1 VSSEP
6 AQQSPYPQPSKPY
19 WTAGKIIALILVV
32 LVVVSAAAAA
42 GVYYY
47 YLNRP
52 TPAGVSSVCSN
63 GATNY
68 PSCNSCSSGQSFVSG
83 TCYNN
88 CTNGATNPPACSNNV
103 CSNGATNYPTCTVF
117 QTTTTITCDP
127 NTVHVNFTQ
136 SSCTVTVSD
145 TTIPTGM
152 VGISCTGRPG
162 YTYGDCSTTPPSNTC
177 SLSGVSSTSATCTF
191 SVTATGPEASE
202 IIYANYQGDTTH
214 LSSSGQFALTVTP
227 PPTTVTVTGTASV
240 YGTATAKSI
249 QFVDSQT
256 GVSYLAL
263 INSGTYTINLT
274 NFRTYD
280 VIINWTNLGVGGSTT
295 CPSALQL
302 KSYSDTW
309 YANYQC

>member
-1 VSSEP
+1 MSSEP
-6 AQQSPYPQPSKPY
+6 VAPSTYPQPSKPH
-19 WTAGKIIALILVV
+19 WTAGKIIALVLVV

-47 YLNRP
+47 LNRP
-52 TPAGVSSVCSN
+52 VANGVSSICSN

-68 PSCNSCSSGQSFVSG
+68 PSCNTCSSGQSFVNG

-117 QTTTTITCDP
+117 QTTTTVTCDP
-127 NTVHVNFTQ
+127 STVHVNLTQ

-145 TTIPTGM
+145 TTIPTGT
-152 VGISCTGRPG
+152 VGLSCTARPG
-162 YTYGDCSTTPPSNTC
+162 YTHGDCSSTNPTC
-177 SLSGVSSTSATCTF
+177 SLSGVSSTSATCIL

-202 IIYANYQGDTTH
+202 IIYANYQGDNTH
-214 LSSSGQFALTVTP
+214 LSSSGQFTLTVTP

-249 QFVDSQT
+249 EFVDSQT

-263 INSGTYTINLT
+263 INSGTYTINLA
-274 NFRTYD
+274 NFRTYN
-280 VIINWTNLGVGGSTT
+280 VIINWTILGIGGSTT
-295 CPSALQL
+295 CPSPLQL
-302 KSYSDTW
+302 RSYSDTW